1 MEKCGQKNRIFN
13 KSYFK
18 RKNEKDFSL
27 KLGNENYICFHEIDE
42 VNRIFN
48 IRHLRLCCRKIKTFI
63 GCYPTFLQAQN
74 LKASNSLFFS
84 ILIFNVSQND
94 LKIHSGQC
102 NLISFPN
109 DSSHW
114 RYIHYINDSLST
126 QSPICTQ
133 SLISTESRSD

>member
-1 MEKCGQKNRIFN
+1 MEKCGQKNRILK

-18 RKNEKDFSL
+18 IKNEKDFSL
-27 KLGNENYICFHEIDE
+27 KWGNEKYICFHEIDE

-48 IRHLRLCCRKIKTFI
+48 IRHLPLWCRKVKTFI
-63 GCYPTFLQAQN
+63 GCYPSFLQAKN

-109 DSSHW
+109 TSSHW
-114 RYIHYINDSLST
+114 RYPLYKRQPFNAK
-126 QSPICTQ
+126 
-133 SLISTESRSD
+133 SDLYTIFNFNRV